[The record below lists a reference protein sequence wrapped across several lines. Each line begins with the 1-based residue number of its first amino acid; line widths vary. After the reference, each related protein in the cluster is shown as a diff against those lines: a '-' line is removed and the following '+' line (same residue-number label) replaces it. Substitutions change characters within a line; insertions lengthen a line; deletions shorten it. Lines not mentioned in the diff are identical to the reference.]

1 MGSTL
6 LQVDA
11 VRIDINCSTSSGC
24 PRELLGRKNPHT
36 FGD

>member
-6 LQVDA
+6 LRVDA
-11 VRIDINCSTSSGC
+11 VRIEINCSTSSGG

>member
-6 LQVDA
+6 LQVDG
-11 VRIDINCSTSSGC
+11 VRIETNCSTSSGC
-24 PRELLGRKNPHT
+24 PGELLAGKNPRT